1 MNIYLRKGLKT
12 IHSFYLEIRVIF
24 WILFVNEYLFDLC
37 ILEGES
43 MLPTFSAFGE
53 IVLMEKISQ
62 RFNLLKKGDII
73 CVLNPINPDMKLC
86 KRILANE
93 NEVYKTTK
101 YENLIKVPS
110 NHIWVEGDNKDN
122 SLDSRKFGPITKNL
136 VQGKIIMRIWP
147 LPLIGR
153 VY

>member
-1 MNIYLRKGLKT
+1 
-12 IHSFYLEIRVIF
+12 
-24 WILFVNEYLFDLC
+24 
-37 ILEGES
+37 

-53 IVLMEKISQ
+53 IVLMEKMSQ

-73 CVLNPINPDMKLC
+73 CVLNPTNPEMKLC

-147 LPLIGR
+147 LPLFGR